1 MSESVSLHV
10 ASGRFSVCRLAPDTV
25 VAQGDGAFWSVTRT
39 ADEVSVVCEVGRE
52 PPEATVVGPWAL
64 ISVSGPLDFS
74 LVGILDSLLA
84 PLAREGV
91 SVFTVS
97 TFDTDHVLVRD
108 GDLER
113 ALSALRAAG
122 HSVD

>member
-1 MSESVSLHV
+1 VSESVSLHV
-10 ASGRFSVCRLAPDTV
+10 ASGRFSVCRLAPETD
-25 VAQGDGAFWSVTRT
+25 VAEGDGAFWSLTRT
-39 ADEVSVVCEVGRE
+39 PDEVSVVCEIGRE

-64 ISVSGPLDFS
+64 ISVIGPLDFS
-74 LVGILDSLLA
+74 LVGILEALLA
-84 PLAREGV
+84 PLASAGV

>member
-10 ASGRFSVCRLAPDTV
+10 ASGRFSVCRLASDAV
-25 VAQGDGAFWSVTRT
+25 VAEGDGAFWSVTRT
-39 ADEVSVVCEVGRE
+39 PDEVSVVCEVGRE

-64 ISVSGPLDFS
+64 ISVAGPLEFS
-74 LVGILDSLLA
+74 LVGILESLLA
-84 PLAREGV
+84 PLASAGV

-97 TFDTDHVLVRD
+97 TFNTDHVLVRD

-122 HSVD
+122 HSVG

>member
-1 MSESVSLHV
+1 LIWTIH
-10 ASGRFSVCRLAPDTV
+10 TV
-25 VAQGDGAFWSVTRT
+25 HY
-39 ADEVSVVCEVGRE
+39 
-52 PPEATVVGPWAL
+52 
-64 ISVSGPLDFS
+64 PLF
-74 LVGILDSLLA
+74 A
-84 PLAREGV
+84 EGV

-113 ALSALRAAG
+113 ALSALRPAG

>member
-1 MSESVSLHV
+1 M
-10 ASGRFSVCRLAPDTV
+10 
-25 VAQGDGAFWSVTRT
+25 
-39 ADEVSVVCEVGRE
+39 VCEVGRE

-74 LVGILDSLLA
+74 LVGILESLLA
-84 PLAREGV
+84 PLASAGV